1 MDVSGVDV
9 VILTALP
16 EEHDAVVRAL
26 GQGKDR
32 SWRGY
37 SLHEANVG
45 GTNVIALP
53 IGGMGNAGSA
63 HAATLAIGIWNPAAI
78 LLVGITG
85 GIRASD
91 PDLQLGDVLV
101 PEQIVGYEQG
111 KHRETGLE
119 RRFQVQLPSWN
130 LVQTARGLRPDD
142 WAAQITESR
151 PDGTTG
157 SVVPAVFFGPIM
169 SGEKVVAAEDV
180 TADLRRSWPKAVGI
194 EMEGVGAALA
204 AYRGGPE
211 FLMVKAVSDY
221 ADTTKED
228 NWHPYAAEAAARFA
242 VSVLQRCDYRGLRRR
257 SQAQPAAPRRPFSGR
272 QKLEFVRTLHDS
284 WEDLADAY
292 DLSAYERGRL
302 QGVKARALW
311 EWLEVRGKLG
321 TLPAMLDEI
330 DRGDI
335 ADRLRDS

>member
-1 MDVSGVDV
+1 MDVSAVDV

-26 GQGKDR
+26 GQGRDR
-32 SWRGY
+32 IWRGY
-37 SLHEANVG
+37 SLREADVG
-45 GTNVIALP
+45 ATNVITLP

-85 GIRASD
+85 GISAST
-91 PDLQLGDVLV
+91 PGLQLGDVLV

-111 KHRETGLE
+111 KQRESGLE
-119 RRFQVQLPSWN
+119 RRFQVQLPSWR
-130 LVQTARGLRPDD
+130 LIQTARSLKPGH
-142 WAAQITESR
+142 WAAQITKAR

-157 SVVPAVFFGPIM
+157 SVEPTVHFDPVM
-169 SGEKVVAAEDV
+169 SGEKVVAAEDF
-180 TADLRRSWPKAVGI
+180 TADLRNSWPKAVGI

-204 AYRGGPE
+204 AYRSGPE
-211 FLMVKAVSDY
+211 FLMIKAVSDY
-221 ADTTKED
+221 ADATKED
-228 NWHPYAAEAAARFA
+228 DWHLYAAEAAARFA
-242 VSVLQRCDYRGLRRR
+242 VAVLQRCDFHGVRGRP
-257 SQAQPAAPRRPFSGR
+257 QAQPVTPRRPFSGP

-284 WEDLADAY
+284 WEDLADVY

-321 TLPAMLDEI
+321 TLPEMLDEI